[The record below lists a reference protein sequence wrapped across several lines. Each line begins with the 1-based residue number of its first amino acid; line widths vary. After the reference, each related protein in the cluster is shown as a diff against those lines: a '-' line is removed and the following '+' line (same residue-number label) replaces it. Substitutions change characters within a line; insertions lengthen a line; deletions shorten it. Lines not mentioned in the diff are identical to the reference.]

1 MGAAFFIGHTME
13 NETHE
18 KRGPGRP
25 PKVVEEAAARVDETV
40 KMEIVRDCFVSE
52 ASVVMR
58 DGKRQERL
66 KVFKGETHD
75 LHADDA
81 KLLDKHG
88 LAKKVW

>member
-1 MGAAFFIGHTME
+1 ME
-13 NETHE
+13 EDKHDADAP
-18 KRGPGRP
+18 RRGRP
-25 PKVVEEAAARVDETV
+25 PKIVEAVEAPALV
-40 KMEIVRDCFVSE
+40 KMEIIKDCFVSE

-75 LHADDA
+75 LHDADA
-81 KLLDKHG
+81 KLLDKRG